1 VPAPFTVVFDGAPCF
16 TEGYEDSSGQ
26 IVTAADV
33 ARYAALPP
41 DKQACWCYDC
51 FGSGDANGDCAMDT
65 ADLYILIDVGTKAF
79 TGDACA
85 DFNYDGVTDTADLYK
100 LIDVATKTFM
110 ICPVSCT
117 PI

>member
-1 VPAPFTVVFDGAPCF
+1 
-16 TEGYEDSSGQ
+16 
-26 IVTAADV
+26 
-33 ARYAALPP
+33 
-41 DKQACWCYDC
+41 
-51 FGSGDANGDCAMDT
+51 MDT